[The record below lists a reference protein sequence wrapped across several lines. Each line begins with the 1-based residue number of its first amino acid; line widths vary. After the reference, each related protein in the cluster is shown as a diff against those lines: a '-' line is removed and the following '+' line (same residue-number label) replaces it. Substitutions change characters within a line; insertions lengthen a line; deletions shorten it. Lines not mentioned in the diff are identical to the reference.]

1 MIDQRDVFAQ
11 VFENIDNNNCL
22 YSSTISKRK
31 IFHRLF
37 IGVNGHLSQQM
48 TPNTES

>member
-1 MIDQRDVFAQ
+1 MFLHKFSNIS
-11 VFENIDNNNCL
+11 ENIDNNNCL
-22 YSSTISKRK
+22 YGQTISKRK

-37 IGVNGHLSQQM
+37 IGVNEHLFQQM